1 MALIKCPECG
11 KEISD
16 KAAACIHCGCPLQ
29 QGTNTIRT
37 SKEHTTVTNYPQEKN
52 IQINKKEVV
61 TVIAL
66 VAISLFLPLALNRS
80 GTYNF
85 SFISFVLS
93 AIPCAVVALLAV
105 FQPKKKELLCVAAI
119 TFNALASFVVPQF
132 LYREPLTIIGLL
144 SCLVFFS
151 LIVIYW
157 LSAAPVISS
166 RVVPII
172 ATIGYGVFSLVMVL
186 VASTYGRYRMTVELI
201 STICELAFYSSCCII
216 ICNSMKLRLRKMT
229 TPHSTNGQYMY
240 AQDSPSTGFAVLGFC
255 FPIVG
260 LILYCVW
267 RETLPQRAKSAGVGG
282 LFGFIIGLILIVILY
297 GIVLA

>member
-16 KAAACIHCGCPLQ
+16 KAVACIHCGCPLQ
-29 QGTNTIRT
+29 QGTNTMHT
-37 SKEHTTVTNYPQEKN
+37 SVEHTTATVYPQEKN
-52 IQINKKEVV
+52 IRMNKKEVV
-61 TVIAL
+61 TVITL
-66 VAISLFLPLALNRS
+66 VAISLLLPLALSR
-80 GTYNF
+80 GGIYNF
-85 SFISFVLS
+85 RLISFIWS
-93 AIPCAVVALLAV
+93 AIPCVAIALLAV
-105 FQPKKKELLCVAAI
+105 FQPKKKELLCAAAL

-144 SCLVFFS
+144 SYLVFFS

-157 LSAAPVISS
+157 LSAAPVIGN
-166 RVVPII
+166 RAVPII
-172 ATIGYGVFSLVMVL
+172 ATIGYGVFCLVMVF

-201 STICELAFYSSCCII
+201 SNICELAFYSSCCII
-216 ICNSMKLRLRKMT
+216 ICNSMKLRLQRVT
-229 TPHSTNGQYMY
+229 SPRSASGQYMY
-240 AQDSPSTGFAVLGFC
+240 VQDAPSTGFAILCFC

-282 LFGFIIGLILIVILY
+282 LLGFVIGLVLVVILY
-297 GIVLA
+297 GILLA